1 MELTTEAREPG
12 CYGASMLKL
21 YGHDTSPY
29 VRRIRVLLAELG
41 LPFVRDPRSWT
52 VADADVLRLNPCL
65 RVPALE
71 APRDGGGTQLLLDS
85 RIIAAFLYAQPG
97 RSPAPLADS
106 QLPLA
111 PTLFHDAARWDD
123 ENALSILDAAQDSL
137 INLFV
142 LELDGITPAQSPYLQ
157 RQYARVQ
164 SCLGWLD
171 ARLGDHALF
180 HADRFSYLD
189 IALACSLDWAQFRD
203 RYPVRQHRN
212 IARALDLHAERPSLS
227 TTHPRLAANA
237 ALPKA
242 GK

>member
-1 MELTTEAREPG
+1 
-12 CYGASMLKL
+12 MLKL

-41 LPFVRDPRSWT
+41 LPFVRDSRSWT
-52 VADADVLRLNPCL
+52 VADADVLKLNPAL

-71 APRDGGGTQLLLDS
+71 APREDGTTQLLLDS

-97 RSPAPLADS
+97 RFPSTASGAQVPIAS
-106 QLPLA
+106 S
-111 PTLFHDAARWDD
+111 LFLETSRWDD

-142 LELDGITPAQSPYLQ
+142 LELDGITKAQSPYLQ
-157 RQYARVQ
+157 RQYARAE
-164 SCLGWLD
+164 SCLRWLD
-171 ARLGDHALF
+171 DRLGTCDTF
-180 HADRFSYLD
+180 HAGSFGYLD
-189 IALACSLDWAQFRD
+189 IALSCSLDWMLFRD
-203 RYPVRQHRN
+203 RYPVQQHAN
-212 IARALDLHAERPSLS
+212 LARAIERQAQRPSLLQ
-227 TTHPRLAANA
+227 THPRLAASA

>member
-1 MELTTEAREPG
+1 
-12 CYGASMLKL
+12 MLKL

-41 LPFVRDPRSWT
+41 LPFVRDSRSWT
-52 VADADVLRLNPCL
+52 VADADVLKLNPCL

-71 APRDGGGTQLLLDS
+71 APRSDGGTQLLLDS

-97 RSPAPLADS
+97 RSAPTLPAGEPAV
-106 QLPLA
+106 A
-111 PTLFHDAARWDD
+111 PTLFDERTRWDD

-142 LELDGITPAQSPYLQ
+142 LELDGITPSQSPYLQ
-157 RQYARVQ
+157 RQYARTE
-164 SCLGWLD
+164 SCLRWLD
-171 ARLGDHALF
+171 ARLGASDTF

-189 IALACSLDWAQFRD
+189 MALSCTLDWAQFRE
-203 RYPVRQHRN
+203 RYPVGQHPNLARA
-212 IARALDLHAERPSLS
+212 IARHAQRPSLAS
-227 TTHPRLAANA
+227 THPRLAQSA